1 MKRQTSVS
9 VWLTRSPT
17 SLLSLPGELWGS
29 ADPTVPSAEQD
40 PVNLTSSLHPYYPAK
55 LRKGPTHLMACWWLF
70 VEVTPQ
76 EEDLSKMPLFSGA
89 LSIVELTFTL
99 LADSVLQNSGGENM
113 TYMLISDKQGKGRG
127 KENNC
132 MNYLLARGT
141 W

>member
-1 MKRQTSVS
+1 
-9 VWLTRSPT
+9 
-17 SLLSLPGELWGS
+17 
-29 ADPTVPSAEQD
+29 
-40 PVNLTSSLHPYYPAK
+40 
-55 LRKGPTHLMACWWLF
+55 MAWCWLF

-76 EEDLSKMPLFSGA
+76 EEVLSKMPLFPGA

-99 LADSVLQNSGGENM
+99 LADSVLQSSGGENM
-113 TYMLISDKQGKGRG
+113 TYMLISDKQGKGKG